1 MLCSHRNGT
10 SKYGSMKAIYLFE
23 SAKIKSRS
31 EIIMLS
37 KHILSRQNTIFTA
50 FFPISIHWQ
59 KCTTKKALSKFVK
72 CMAGVDRVFSQLMH
86 NFVNLKC
93 LCDKKIGT
101 GKEHNF

>member
-1 MLCSHRNGT
+1 
-10 SKYGSMKAIYLFE
+10 MKAIYLFE